1 MALVQHIASGT
12 SNRFEKR
19 LEGLR
24 GHRALGLPVRFY
36 FRRREQLLYLVVG
49 GWNTVFGYG
58 VWAILQ
64 FLLGG
69 HLHYLVVVL
78 VAWPIAVLNAYV
90 GYRYVVF
97 RSRGPILRELP
108 RFSLVYFVTLIVN
121 LALLP
126 VALNVLPFN
135 IYVVQALLTAVVVV
149 SSYLSHRYY
158 SFGSGRRRD
167 APSTSVYDPPALPE
181 D

>member
-1 MALVQHIASGT
+1 MALVQPIASGT

-58 VWAILQ
+58 IWALMQ
-64 FLLGG
+64 FLLGD
-69 HLHYLVVVL
+69 HLHYLVIVL
-78 VAWPIAVLNAYV
+78 IAWPIAVLNAYI

-108 RFSLVYFVTLIVN
+108 RFSLVYFLTLLAN

-126 VALNVLPFN
+126 IALSVLPFN
-135 IYVVQALLTAVVVV
+135 IYIVQALLLMTVVVC
-149 SSYLSHRYY
+149 SYLSHRYY
-158 SFGSGRRRD
+158 SFGRGRPREAAI
-167 APSTSVYDPPALPE
+167 APSYDRPAMPE